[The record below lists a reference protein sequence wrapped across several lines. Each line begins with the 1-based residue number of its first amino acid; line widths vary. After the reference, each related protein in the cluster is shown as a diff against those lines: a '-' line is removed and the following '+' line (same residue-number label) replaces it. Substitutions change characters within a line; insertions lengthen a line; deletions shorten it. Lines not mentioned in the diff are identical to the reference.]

1 MCAEVLGRSLFFFG
15 GGGGGGRQVNCVC
28 AEVLGRSALWVGTVF
43 LWGGGGGLSVL
54 KSKKCF
60 VGLFVF
66 WLCFFLGGGGG
77 HCVC

>member
-1 MCAEVLGRSLFFFG
+1 MLCGWVCFFMG
-15 GGGGGGRQVNCVC
+15 G
-28 AEVLGRSALWVGTVF
+28 E
-43 LWGGGGGLSVL
+43 GGGLSVL